1 MKCLNITFNAQGSK
15 IIMVFV
21 NVGTMKINITIVE
34 VLIKKKKKVKTWSKE
49 TRPQGK
55 SHFPII
61 TRVIFALVY
70 NLKFCIL
77 DIQFNTTC

>member
-34 VLIKKKKKVKTWSKE
+34 VLIKRKKK
-49 TRPQGK
+49 
-55 SHFPII
+55 
-61 TRVIFALVY
+61 
-70 NLKFCIL
+70 
-77 DIQFNTTC
+77 